1 VFLKLALDRKN
12 FWRFNFTMA
21 SPARKKKSPARKSV
35 AGKAASTKQE
45 PTAPLASR
53 PVMPAVYGTSTKPKG
68 MLDWSWARE
77 RLTRSHNYILVTV
90 RPDGRP
96 HAMGM
101 HGLWCEDAYY
111 FGTGNTTRKAKNLSS
126 NPHCIVINEQLE
138 ELVIVEGV
146 AELVSYADVPKSLSA
161 LSKKKYGWPLDP
173 RGVMFKLTPRTVFAI
188 PEKQFATALT
198 RWKFR

>member
-1 VFLKLALDRKN
+1 
-12 FWRFNFTMA
+12 
-21 SPARKKKSPARKSV
+21 
-35 AGKAASTKQE
+35 
-45 PTAPLASR
+45 
-53 PVMPAVYGTSTKPKG
+53 MPAVYGTSTKTKG

-111 FGTGNTTRKAKNLSS
+111 FGTGETTRKAKNLSS
-126 NPHCIVINEQLE
+126 SPHCIVINEQLE
-138 ELVIVEGV
+138 ELVIVEGT
-146 AELVSYADVPKSLSA
+146 AERVSYADVPKRLSA
-161 LSKKKYGWPLDP
+161 LSKQKYGWPLDP